1 MLAIFDMARFLLNS
15 NYSAKLLNN
24 PVSDVTSWTKDLS
37 DFWEKWRCIE
47 PDNQVYTTHGNELD
61 HCIPCMLHGDEG
73 TGHRK
78 KPVLQ
83 LSWGSL
89 LRVGYSS
96 LERMFLITSCAHKMY
111 SKFNKGSKAGNVVI
125 DKLL

>member
-1 MLAIFDMARFLLNS
+1 MLSICDMAKFLLDS
-15 NYSAKLLNN
+15 ERYSEKLLNH
-24 PVSDVTSWTKDLS
+24 PVSRESDWTEELVK
-37 DFWEKWRCIE
+37 FWEKWRCLE
-47 PDNQVYTTHGNELD
+47 PNNEVFKTHSNELG

-73 TGHRK
+73 TGHRR

-89 LRVGYSS
+89 LRVGKNA

-111 SKFNKGSKAGNVVI
+111 SRFNKGSVAGNIVI
-125 DKLL
+125 DKL